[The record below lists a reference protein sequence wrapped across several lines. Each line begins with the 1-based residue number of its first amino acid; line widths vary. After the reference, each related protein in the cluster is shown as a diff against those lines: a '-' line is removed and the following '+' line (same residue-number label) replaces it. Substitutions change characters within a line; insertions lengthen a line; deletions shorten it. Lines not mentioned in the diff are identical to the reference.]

1 MREVAVA
8 DHADAPSLSLCE
20 AEAILY
26 EEAELLDSM
35 QLDQWLRLFTDDGLY
50 WIPLD
55 DTLPPEQCASIVRDN
70 TLRRE
75 ERVYHLLNTRFPSQS
90 PPSRTLHMIANVR
103 IGAIADGEIV
113 LRSNQTIHEVRTGDY
128 RQTGLGQMTMLVAR
142 VEHTFRFVG
151 CVPRIA
157 CKKIMLLNRDMPQ
170 GNLTFL
176 I

>member
-1 MREVAVA
+1 MA
-8 DHADAPSLSLCE
+8 DRTGDAPLTQGE
-20 AEAILY
+20 AEAFLY
-26 EEAELLDSM
+26 GEAALLDEM
-35 QLDQWLRLFTDDGLY
+35 RLDDWLRLFTPDGLY

-55 DTLPPEQCASIVRDN
+55 DNEPVGACASIVRDD

-75 ERVYHLLNTRFPSQS
+75 ERVYHLLHTRFPSQS

-103 IGAIADGEIV
+103 VASGADGTVV

-128 RQTGLGQMTMLVAR
+128 RQTGLGQMTMLVAT
-142 VEHTFRFVG
+142 VEHTLRLDDG
-151 CVPRIA
+151 APRIA